1 MKPPDH
7 NRLLISAAKAELL
20 PIGCVQKGRSRTWLD
35 DHEWWVGVVEFQP
48 SAWSKGSYLNV
59 GVCWLWY
66 EKDYYSFDAALG
78 AHGSRVES
86 FHEFDGTDAFA
97 SSARVLSQRARDE
110 VLALRD
116 QLSSLRRTSE
126 FLESKRVEKNVW
138 GHYHAGVAAGLVG
151 DSDAAFKHFAKV
163 QAEKLDFDWVHK
175 LKSRTTELLKSVE
188 DKARFRSEIDSI
200 VRRTRELLKLPTIGK
215 PIQFES

>member
-1 MKPPDH
+1 M
-7 NRLLISAAKAELL
+7 
-20 PIGCVQKGRSRTWLD
+20 
-35 DHEWWVGVVEFQP
+35 
-48 SAWSKGSYLNV
+48 
-59 GVCWLWY
+59 
-66 EKDYYSFDAALG
+66 
-78 AHGSRVES
+78 
-86 FHEFDGTDAFA
+86 
-97 SSARVLSQRARDE
+97 
-110 VLALRD
+110 
-116 QLSSLRRTSE
+116 
-126 FLESKRVEKNVW
+126 
-138 GHYHAGVAAGLVG
+138 AAGLVG

>member
-7 NRLLISAAKAELL
+7 NRLLTSAAKAELL
-20 PIGCVQKGRSRTWLD
+20 PLGCAQKGRSRTWLD
-35 DHEWWVGVVEFQP
+35 DQVWWIGVVEFQP

-86 FHEFDGTDAFA
+86 FHEFDGTDAFTQT
-97 SSARVLSQRARDE
+97 ARVLAQRARDE
-110 VLALRD
+110 VLALRCE
-116 QLSSLRRTSE
+116 LSSLSRIAD
-126 FLESKRVEKNVW
+126 FLESKMVEKNVW

-151 DSDAAFKHFAKV
+151 NSDAAIRHFEKV
-163 QAEKLDFDWVHK
+163 RSEKLDFDWVHQ
-175 LKSRTTELLKSVE
+175 LKRRTTELLQTAGDRV
-188 DKARFRSEIDSI
+188 RFESEIDSI
-200 VRRTRELLKLPTIGK
+200 VRRTRELLKLPDGGR
-215 PIQFES
+215 PIQFSS

>member
-20 PIGCVQKGRSRTWLD
+20 PIGCAQKGRSRTWLD

-110 VLALRD
+110 VLALRE
-116 QLSSLRRTSE
+116 QLSSLRRTSK
-126 FLESKRVEKNVW
+126 FLDQKGLRRMF
-138 GHYHAGVAAGLVG
+138 GV
-151 DSDAAFKHFAKV
+151 
-163 QAEKLDFDWVHK
+163 
-175 LKSRTTELLKSVE
+175 
-188 DKARFRSEIDSI
+188 
-200 VRRTRELLKLPTIGK
+200 TITLEW
-215 PIQFES
+215 PPV